1 MITLEESISVSS
13 SLVCPH
19 AKAYWTRTSFFA
31 TIASC
36 IICVAALHEMSVDEL
51 KFLDLITIVVFPSS
65 ICTMMG
71 TIALHDSPIEWSI
84 VRSQIQQ
91 TEDSLRDSP
100 GRIS

>member
-1 MITLEESISVSS
+1 
-13 SLVCPH
+13 
-19 AKAYWTRTSFFA
+19 
-31 TIASC
+31 
-36 IICVAALHEMSVDEL
+36 MSVDEL